1 MVNIFETLKTLDELE
16 ANDIVTLTYEEGTD
30 VFHFNETE
38 IDTALSETDVVSQL
52 AELIATPGL
61 KAKDG
66 WSEIPILDNLREA
79 GLLDDYERGSG
90 GFAEYLTE
98 MINENF
104 YDTELID
111 YSTEKY
117 DHKRGFTTLTAT
129 VKVSVENLF
138 ECSPLL
144 FGWKAQVDT
153 GKGVLVLG

>member
-1 MVNIFETLKTLDELE
+1 MANIFETLKSLELPE
-16 ANDIVTLTYEEGTD
+16 DTVVTLTYEEGAD

-38 IDTALSETDVVSQL
+38 IETALSETDVVEQL

-61 KAKDG
+61 EAKDG
-66 WSEIPILDNLREA
+66 WSGISIIENLREA
-79 GLLDDYERGSG
+79 GLLDEYERGSSN
-90 GFAEYLTE
+90 FAEYLTE

-129 VKVSVENLF
+129 VKVNAESLIQ
-138 ECSPLL
+138 CAPPL
-144 FGWKAQVDT
+144 FGWKAQVQT
-153 GKGVLVLG
+153 EKGVLVLS